1 MIKMTYD
8 EMARLMMASK
18 ALLHEAG
25 GGMVILPQ
33 PAGRVA
39 IVHDLATADDKIA
52 YLGTGASILMRQ
64 DKLSRT
70 DVISRL
76 NERLKE
82 TEKHNMQIGVMT

>member
-1 MIKMTYD
+1 MTYED
-8 EMARLMMASK
+8 LARLMAASQ
-18 ALLHEAG
+18 ALLAEAG

-39 IVHDLATADDKIA
+39 LVHDCATVDDKIA
-52 YLGTGASILMRQ
+52 YLGTGISLLLKQ

-82 TEKHNMQIGVMT
+82 VEKHNLQMGVMM

>member
-1 MIKMTYD
+1 MTYD
-8 EMARLMMASK
+8 EMARLMTASK

-25 GGMVILPQ
+25 GGMVIMPH
-33 PAGRVA
+33 PTGRVG
-39 IVHDLATADDKIA
+39 ILHGCATVDDKIA
-52 YLGTGASILMRQ
+52 YLATGASILMRQ

-82 TEKHNMQIGVMT
+82 TEKHNLQLGMIM